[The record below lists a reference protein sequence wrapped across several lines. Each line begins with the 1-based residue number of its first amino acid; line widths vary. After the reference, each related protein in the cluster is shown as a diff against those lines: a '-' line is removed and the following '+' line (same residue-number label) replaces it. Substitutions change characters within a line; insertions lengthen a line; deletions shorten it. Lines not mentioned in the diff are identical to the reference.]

1 MGRFAT
7 VENDKSSKLLFNISI
22 TTLIVVY
29 KTDCN
34 DASQETNKSE
44 IDIVCISN
52 VENLKSLSSSASI
65 ITL

>member
-1 MGRFAT
+1 MGRFAI

-34 DASQETNKSE
+34 VTSQETNKSE

>member
-1 MGRFAT
+1 MGRFAI

-22 TTLIVVY
+22 TTLTVVY

-34 DASQETNKSE
+34 DALQETNKSE

-52 VENLKSLSSSASI
+52 AENLKSLSSSASI